1 MSESDQETLRAAF
14 VRLFG
19 EEPAKTWASPSGRL
33 AMSAESD
40 AGMMSIGLA
49 PDNSTMARV
58 SDYGVMTVNVFG
70 PDWRQNLARAE
81 AAVMAAREI
90 K

>member
-19 EEPAKTWASPSGRL
+19 EGP
-33 AMSAESD
+33 
-40 AGMMSIGLA
+40 
-49 PDNSTMARV
+49 RV
-58 SDYGVMTVNVFG
+58 SANSAAVGNHGHIARQHDGRIEIRDGITRTVWEYGT